1 MEKNNEKSLLIRM
14 LDRIEKVG
22 NRMPSPAMIF
32 IILCGAVMVLSSL
45 LSFIGVEAL
54 NPVDNTVVR
63 VENLLTGQSIGRMIE
78 EGVSNFSS
86 FPALGIVLV
95 VMLGIGLAEKSGYF
109 EKLLTQIIEIAPG
122 NIIIWVIILIG
133 ILGNVAGDAA
143 PIVLPPL
150 AAMAFLK
157 LGYNPIAGAILGYAT
172 PLAAFAANIFLGMSD
187 ALVFAF
193 TQPAAEMIDPNI
205 ELNVAMNYYFIIAST
220 PVLMLVVYFVL
231 QRYSLKR
238 LGEYDPSSAT
248 MDISTEAEHI
258 TDREKNA
265 LKWANI
271 SLLITLAVIGLLT
284 ILPVP
289 FGILRNQE
297 TGSFMSDSP
306 LMNGIGII
314 MTIIFFVPGLVYGIK
329 AGVIKNSHD
338 FSEMM
343 SSSMASMSGFIVIV
357 FFSSQMMAYFN
368 WSNMGTVIAIKGA
381 ELLSDTNGIV
391 LIVGFIAVSAFID
404 FFIGSASAKWAILAP
419 IFVPM
424 FMLLGYHPAFTQMLY
439 RIGDGFINP
448 LTPMQAY
455 IPLILAVM
463 KRYDRRAGLGTLMSN
478 VLPYSVA
485 IAIAWTLLIIVWYLI
500 GLPLGPNS
508 PVYLN

>member
-1 MEKNNEKSLLIRM
+1 MENTNEKSLLIRF
-14 LDRIEKVG
+14 LDRIERVG
-22 NRMPSPAMIF
+22 NKMPSPVMIF
-32 IILCGAVMVLSSL
+32 IMLCGVVLVLSSL
-45 LSFIGVEAL
+45 LAFMGVEAV
-54 NPVDNTVVR
+54 NPVDQTVIK
-63 VENLLTGQSIGRMIE
+63 VENLLTGPNIARMFEQGIA
-78 EGVSNFSS
+78 NFAS

-109 EKLLTQIIEIAPG
+109 EKLLTQIINIAPG
-122 NIIIWVIILIG
+122 NIIIWVIIFIG

-193 TQPAAEMIDPNI
+193 TQPAAEMLNPDIQ
-205 ELNVAMNYYFIIAST
+205 LNVAMNYYFIAAST

-231 QRYSLKR
+231 KRYSMKR
-238 LGEYDPSSAT
+238 LGDYDPTDAT
-248 MDISTEAEHI
+248 IDISTEAVQLTAE
-258 TDREKNA
+258 EKKA

-271 SLLITLAVIGLLT
+271 SLLIVLAVIGLLT
-284 ILPVP
+284 VLPVP
-289 FGILRNQE
+289 YGILRNQE
-297 TGSFMSDSP
+297 TGSFMSHSP

-314 MTIIFFVPGLVYGIK
+314 MTLIFFVPGLVYGLK
-329 AGVIKNSHD
+329 AKTIKNSHD
-338 FSEMM
+338 FSDMM
-343 SSSMASMSGFIVIV
+343 IASMASMSSFIVIV

-368 WSNMGTVIAIKGA
+368 WSNMGSVVAIKGA
-381 ELLSDTNGIV
+381 EMLQGSNGIV
-391 LIVGFIAVSAFID
+391 LIIGFILVSAFID

-455 IPLILAVM
+455 IPLVLSVM
-463 KRYDRRAGLGTLMSN
+463 KRYDKKAGLGTLMSN

-485 IAIAWTLLIIVWYLI
+485 IAVVWTLMIIGWYLL
-500 GLPLGPNS
+500 GLPLGPDS

>member
-1 MEKNNEKSLLIRM
+1 MQKSNEKSLLIRF
-14 LDRIEKVG
+14 LDRIEMVG
-22 NRMPSPAMIF
+22 NRMPSPVMIF
-32 IILCGAVMVLSSL
+32 ILLCGVVLVLSSV
-45 LSFIGVEAL
+45 LSFAGVEAV
-54 NPVDNTVVR
+54 NPVDNVVIQ
-63 VENLLTGQSIGRMIE
+63 VENLLTGPNIARMFE
-78 EGVSNFSS
+78 DAVANFAS

-109 EKLLTQIIEIAPG
+109 EKLLTQIINVAPR
-122 NIIIWVIILIG
+122 NIIIWVIIFIG

-157 LGYNPIAGAILGYAT
+157 LGYNPVAGAILGYAT

-193 TQPAAEMIDPNI
+193 TKPAAEMLDPNI
-205 ELNVAMNYYFIIAST
+205 SLNVAMNYYFIAAST

-231 QRYSLKR
+231 KRYSMKR
-238 LGEYDPSSAT
+238 LGEYDPSLATVDVSADVVELT
-248 MDISTEAEHI
+248 TE
-258 TDREKNA
+258 EKTA

-271 SLLITLAVIGLLT
+271 SLVITLAIITVLT

-297 TGSFMSDSP
+297 TGSFMSNSP

-314 MTIIFFVPGLVYGIK
+314 MTIIFFVPGLVYGVK
-329 AGVIKNSHD
+329 AKTIKNTHD
-338 FSEMM
+338 FSDMM

-368 WSNMGTVIAIKGA
+368 WSNMGTVVAIKGA
-381 ELLSDTNGIV
+381 ELLQNSNGIV
-391 LIVGFIAVSAFID
+391 LIVGFILVSAFID

-455 IPLILAVM
+455 IPLVLAVI
-463 KRYDRRAGLGTLMSN
+463 KRYDKKAGLGTLMSN

-485 IAIAWTLLIIVWYLI
+485 IAIAWMLMIIVWYLL
-500 GLPLGPNS
+500 GLPLGPDS